1 MSATP
6 AHQHVNNVQNI
17 LNIRNVAGLTQRAN
31 GEPVT
36 AVTIGVA
43 DVNVARWAVDRQAI
57 VSIKDDIILE

>member
-17 LNIRNVAGLTQRAN
+17 LNIRNVAGLAQRAN

-43 DVNVARWAVDRQAI
+43 EVNVARWAVDRHAI
-57 VSIKDDIILE
+57 VSIEDDIVLE

>member
-6 AHQHVNNVQNI
+6 AHQGVNHVQNI
-17 LNIRNVAGLTQRAN
+17 LNIRNITALTQRAN

-43 DVNVARWAVDRQAI
+43 EVNVARWAADRQAI
-57 VSIKDDIILE
+57 ISIEDDIVFE